1 MKTPLWLT
9 LFLVAIELLLVTVFI
24 PGDWT
29 ERVIREESAMVR
41 SHLGEESQAYVNT
54 KAMNWYK
61 GAVFET
67 GVYPALHRLMIPSD
81 EEAARSRGMERM
93 GDFLFS
99 WMEDRL
105 DALMHMVYQI
115 CARLALLSIW
125 LPYMALLL
133 IPAIWD
139 GFMRRR
145 VKQTNYDYASP
156 VWNRYGMLSA
166 SVAAQAV
173 LIAFISPIAINP
185 AILPIVMMFVCVMMG
200 VFVGNLQKQI

>member
-1 MKTPLWLT
+1 LWLT

-41 SHLGEESQAYVNT
+41 SHLGEESQ
-54 KAMNWYK
+54 
-61 GAVFET
+61 
-67 GVYPALHRLMIPSD
+67 
-81 EEAARSRGMERM
+81 
-93 GDFLFS
+93 
-99 WMEDRL
+99 
-105 DALMHMVYQI
+105 I

-139 GFMRRR
+139 GLMRRR